1 MTVSIVQP
9 PHPPATGAVAGW
21 PRILLRLEGGATLA
35 AAVAAYVAGGWSWW
49 LFAGLFLAPDIGFAG
64 FLVDRRVGA
73 AVYNALH
80 TYAVPTGLGLS
91 AILAGAPAAFP
102 VAIIWIAHI
111 GFDRLLGYGLKY
123 PTGFGDTHLGTIG
136 RRRG

>member
-1 MTVSIVQP
+1 MTIGTVEAADAHVN
-9 PHPPATGAVAGW
+9 GAVAGW
-21 PRILLRLEGGATLA
+21 PRILLRLEGGAVLA
-35 AAVAAYVAGGWSWW
+35 AAVAAYAAGGWNWW

-64 FLVDRRVGA
+64 FLAGRRVGA

-80 TYAVPTGLGLS
+80 SYVPPIGLGLG
-91 AILAGAPAAFP
+91 AMLAGAPAALP
-102 VAIIWIAHI
+102 VAVIWIAHI

-123 PTGFGDTHLGTIG
+123 PRGFADTHLGTIG